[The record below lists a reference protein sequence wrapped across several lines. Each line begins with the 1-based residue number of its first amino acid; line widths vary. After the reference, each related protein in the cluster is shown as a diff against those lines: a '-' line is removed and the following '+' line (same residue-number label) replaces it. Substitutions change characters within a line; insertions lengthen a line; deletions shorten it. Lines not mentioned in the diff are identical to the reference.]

1 MALIQMNSKAGPVI
15 NTVDLDEQ
23 SVGEVLPPPDL
34 VKATQKVVAV
44 EADGLVASPGEAASW
59 HRHPSL

>member
-44 EADGLVASPGEAASW
+44 
-59 HRHPSL
+59 